1 MAVTALSAVV
11 ATLSATVTALL
22 SMATLLVAVAASSV
36 VVTVPSAVVS
46 APSVERIA
54 LLAIPSAS
62 QGMNTIHYRSVLGKI
77 TMICQW
83 MFLQI
88 RRHWMIEAVPHQGHR
103 NRLDAKLYWWVA
115 NHSRKRGF
123 SSFVL
128 TTSYCS
134 DQECW
139 ITSNQCCCCSW
150 KFVALF
156 SPHHQRMEMSIYG
169 QWW

>member
-11 ATLSATVTALL
+11 ATLSATVTALVNGNSFSGSSSFFSGGNSSFSSGISSFSGENSSFGNSISKSRNEYNSLQVSPRENNYDL
-22 SMATLLVAVAASSV
+22 SMD
-36 VVTVPSAVVS
+36 VPSD
-46 APSVERIA
+46 
-54 LLAIPSAS
+54 SAS
-62 QGMNTIHYRSVLGKI
+62 LDDRSSSSSRAQEQTWSKVIL
-77 TMICQW
+77 M
-83 MFLQI
+83 
-88 RRHWMIEAVPHQGHR
+88 
-103 NRLDAKLYWWVA
+103 

-134 DQECW
+134 DQACW